1 MQTNFGSGL
10 QAVARSSDVAQ
21 SQHRVLRNTYL
32 LLALSL
38 IPTAIGAFVG
48 VYFINFAFLVKSP
61 ILSMIVFM
69 AVFYGLMF
77 MIEKNKNS
85 PVGVAL
91 MLLFTLLMGVMLGPI
106 LQVALGRGAH
116 QIVALAAG
124 GTAAI
129 FFALA
134 AIGSVA
140 KRDFGYLANFL
151 MIGFFVLLIAM
162 VANAF
167 LALPALALT
176 ISAVFIL
183 FSAAAILFTINQIV
197 RGGETNYISATL
209 TLYVGIYNIFTNLLH
224 LLLAFTGERD

>member
-1 MQTNFGSGL
+1 MQPNL
-10 QAVARSSDVAQ
+10 QVMTGASEVAQ

-38 IPTAIGAFVG
+38 IPTVIGAVVG
-48 VYFINFAFLVKSP
+48 VNFNFAFMAKSP
-61 ILSMIVFM
+61 ILSMVGFL

-85 PVGVAL
+85 SLGVAL
-91 MLLFTLLMGVMLGPI
+91 LLLFTLLMGVMLGPI

-116 QIVALAAG
+116 QLVAVAAG

-129 FFALA
+129 FFGLA

-140 KRDFGYLANFL
+140 KRDFSFLANFL
-151 MIGFFVLLIAM
+151 LIGFFVLLIAM

-167 LALPALALT
+167 LQIPALALT
-176 ISAVFIL
+176 ISAAFIL
-183 FSAAAILFTINQIV
+183 FSSAVILFQINQIV
-197 RGGETNYISATL
+197 RGGETNYVSATL
-209 TLYVGIYNIFTNLLH
+209 TLYVGIYNIFTSLLH
-224 LLLAFTGERD
+224 LLLAFTGQRD

>member
-1 MQTNFGSGL
+1 MQPDL
-10 QAVARSSDVAQ
+10 QMTARTPEVAL

-38 IPTAIGAFVG
+38 IPTAIGAFIG
-48 VYFINFAFLVKSP
+48 VNLNFGFMRTSPFLS
-61 ILSMIVFM
+61 LIVFLG
-69 AVFYGLMF
+69 VFYGLMF
-77 MIEKNKNS
+77 MIEKNKDS
-85 PVGVAL
+85 SLGVGL
-91 MLLFTLLMGVMLGPI
+91 LLLFTLLMGVMLGPI

-129 FFALA
+129 FFGLA

-140 KRDFGYLANFL
+140 KRDFSFLTNFL

-167 LALPALALT
+167 LQLPVLALS
-176 ISAVFIL
+176 ISAAFIL
-183 FSAAAILFTINQIV
+183 FSSAAILFSINQIV
-197 RGGETNYISATL
+197 RGGETNYVSATL
-209 TLYVGIYNIFTNLLH
+209 TLYISIYNIFTSLLH
-224 LLLAFTGERD
+224 ILLAFTGQRD